1 MSEPV
6 SGGTEQATRK
16 AIFISGGGSGIGRAT
31 ARLFAGRGWFVGI
44 GDIDQPKM
52 AETAALLPVGLCSTH
67 RLDVRE
73 REQWQRALAEFAQAS
88 GGRMDVLFNNAG
100 VGLGGKFDQL
110 SPEDADFVIDV
121 NFRGV
126 MNGIYIGLPLLRAT
140 PGSAILNT
148 GSASGFY
155 GTPGLSI
162 YSATKF
168 AVRAMTEALEI
179 EMAGEGI
186 KVRSLMPGFIDTPLL
201 QQAVP
206 GSNETSRD
214 RVVAAGLE
222 FTPVE
227 QVAEAAWNAVHG
239 DVVHTPV
246 GKTAKR
252 LAFASRW
259 LTGRLRKQLKS
270 QQGVGSLQLGN

>member
-1 MSEPV
+1 M
-6 SGGTEQATRK
+6 TETATGTRK

-44 GDIDQPKM
+44 GDINQAGM
-52 AETAALLPVGLCSTH
+52 EETATLLPAGMCSIH

-73 REQWQRALAEFAQAS
+73 REQWQRALSEFAEKS

-100 VGLGGKFDQL
+100 VGLGGTFEAL

-121 NFRGV
+121 NLRGV
-126 MNGIYIGLPLLRAT
+126 MNGIYAGLPLLRAAG
-140 PGSAILNT
+140 PGSCILNT

-155 GTPGLSI
+155 GTPGMSI

-179 EMAGEGI
+179 EFAGEGI

-201 QQAVP
+201 QRAVP

-214 RVVAAGLE
+214 RVVQAGLE

-227 QVAEAAWNAVHG
+227 QVAQAAWDAVHG
-239 DVVHTPV
+239 DTVHTPV

-252 LAFASRW
+252 LAFATRW
-259 LTGRLRKQLKS
+259 LPGRLRKQLKS
-270 QQGVGSLQLGN
+270 QRGVGNLQLGN

>member
-1 MSEPV
+1 
-6 SGGTEQATRK
+6 
-16 AIFISGGGSGIGRAT
+16 
-31 ARLFAGRGWFVGI
+31 
-44 GDIDQPKM
+44 
-52 AETAALLPVGLCSTH
+52 
-67 RLDVRE
+67 
-73 REQWQRALAEFAQAS
+73 
-88 GGRMDVLFNNAG
+88 
-100 VGLGGKFDQL
+100 
-110 SPEDADFVIDV
+110 V

-126 MNGIYIGLPLLRAT
+126 MNGIYAGLPMLRAT
-140 PGSAILNT
+140 PGSCILNT

-168 AVRAMTEALEI
+168 AVRAMTEALEA
-179 EMAGEGI
+179 EFAGEGI

-201 QQAVP
+201 QRAVP

-214 RVVAAGLE
+214 RVIQAGLE

-227 QVAEAAWNAVHG
+227 QVAQAAWDAVHG

-259 LTGRLRKQLKS
+259 LPGRLRKQLKS
-270 QQGVGSLQLGN
+270 QRGVGELSLGK

>member
-1 MSEPV
+1 M
-6 SGGTEQATRK
+6 TEAAAGTRK

-44 GDIDQPKM
+44 GDINQAGM
-52 AETAALLPVGLCSTH
+52 EETAALLPAGMCSIH

-73 REQWQRALAEFAQAS
+73 REQWQRALAEFGAKS

-100 VGLGGKFDQL
+100 VGLGGTFEAL

-121 NFRGV
+121 NLRGV
-126 MNGIYIGLPLLRAT
+126 MNGIYAGLPLLRAAG
-140 PGSAILNT
+140 PGSCILNT

-155 GTPGLSI
+155 GTPGMSI

-179 EMAGEGI
+179 EFAGEGI

-201 QQAVP
+201 QRAVP

-214 RVVAAGLE
+214 RVVQAGLE

-227 QVAEAAWNAVHG
+227 QVAQAAWDAVHG
-239 DVVHTPV
+239 DSVHTPV

-252 LAFASRW
+252 LAFATRW
-259 LTGRLRKQLKS
+259 LPGRLRKQLKS
-270 QQGVGSLQLGN
+270 QRGVGNLQLGN

>member
-1 MSEPV
+1 M
-6 SGGTEQATRK
+6 TDTAATTRK

-44 GDIDQPKM
+44 GDINQTGM
-52 AETAALLPVGLCSTH
+52 EETKALLPAGMCSIH

-73 REQWQRALAEFAQAS
+73 REQWERALGEFAAAS

-100 VGLGGKFDQL
+100 VGLGGAFDAL
-110 SPEDADFVIDV
+110 SPTDADFVIDV

-126 MNGIYIGLPLLRAT
+126 MNGIYLGLPLLRAT
-140 PGSAILNT
+140 PGSCILNT

-162 YSATKF
+162 YSASKF

-179 EMAGEGI
+179 EFANEGI

-214 RVVAAGLE
+214 RVVQAGLE

-227 QVAEAAWNAVHG
+227 QVAQAAWDAVHG
-239 DVVHTPV
+239 DKVHTPV

-252 LAFASRW
+252 LAFATRW
-259 LTGRLRKQLKS
+259 LPGRLRKQLKG
-270 QQGVGSLQLGN
+270 QRGVGSLSLGN

>member
-1 MSEPV
+1 MSE
-6 SGGTEQATRK
+6 RK
-16 AIFISGGGSGIGRAT
+16 AIFITGGASGIGQAT
-31 ARLFAGRGWFVGI
+31 ARHFAGKGWFVGI
-44 GDIDQPKM
+44 ADINDAGM
-52 AETAALLPVGLCSTH
+52 RETAAMLPQGLSSTH

-73 REQWQRALAEFAQAS
+73 REQWARALADFAQHS

-100 VGLGGKFDQL
+100 VGLGGLYDTL

-126 MNGIYIGLPLLRAT
+126 MNGIYMGLPLLRAT

-155 GTPGLSI
+155 GSPGLSI

-168 AVRAMTEALEI
+168 AVRALTEALDAEFS
-179 EMAGEGI
+179 GEGI
-186 KVRSLMPGFIDTPLL
+186 KVRDLMPGFIDTPLL
-201 QQAVP
+201 QRAVP

-214 RVVAAGLE
+214 RVIAAGLE

-227 QVAEAAWNAVHG
+227 QVAQAAWDAVHG
-239 DVVHTPV
+239 DKVHSHI
-246 GKTAKR
+246 GKTARR
-252 LAFASRW
+252 LAFAARW
-259 LTGRLRKQLKS
+259 MPGRLRRQLSAS
-270 QQGVGSLQLGN
+270 QGAGRLLVGN

>member
-1 MSEPV
+1 M
-6 SGGTEQATRK
+6 TETAAGTRK

-44 GDIDQPKM
+44 GDINQAGM
-52 AETAALLPVGLCSTH
+52 EETAALLPAGMCSIH

-73 REQWQRALAEFAQAS
+73 REQWQRALAEFGAKS

-100 VGLGGKFDQL
+100 VGLGGTFEAL

-121 NFRGV
+121 NLRGV
-126 MNGIYIGLPLLRAT
+126 MNGIYAGLPLLRAAG
-140 PGSAILNT
+140 PGSCILNT

-155 GTPGLSI
+155 GTPGMSI

-179 EMAGEGI
+179 EFAGEGI

-201 QQAVP
+201 QRAVP

-214 RVVAAGLE
+214 RVVQSGLE

-227 QVAEAAWNAVHG
+227 QVAQAAWDAVHG
-239 DVVHTPV
+239 DSVHTPV

-252 LAFASRW
+252 LAFATRW
-259 LTGRLRKQLKS
+259 LPGRLRKQLKS
-270 QQGVGSLQLGN
+270 QRGVGNLQLGN

>member
-1 MSEPV
+1 MSDGA
-6 SGGTEQATRK
+6 SLQRK

-44 GDIDQPKM
+44 GDINQAGM
-52 AETAALLPVGLCSTH
+52 EETATLLPADMCSIH
-67 RLDVRE
+67 KLDVRE
-73 REQWQRALAEFAQAS
+73 REQWHRALADFAKKS

-100 VGLGGKFDQL
+100 VGLGGVFDSL

-126 MNGIYIGLPLLRAT
+126 MNGIYAGLPMLRAT
-140 PGSAILNT
+140 PGSCILNT

-168 AVRAMTEALEI
+168 AVRAMTEALEA
-179 EMAGEGI
+179 EFAGEGI
-186 KVRSLMPGFIDTPLL
+186 KVSSLMPGFIDTPLL
-201 QQAVP
+201 QRAVP

-214 RVVAAGLE
+214 RVIQAGLE

-227 QVAEAAWNAVHG
+227 QVAQAAWDAVHG

-259 LTGRLRKQLKS
+259 LPGRLRKQLKS
-270 QQGVGSLQLGN
+270 QRGVGEISLGK

>member
-1 MSEPV
+1 M
-6 SGGTEQATRK
+6 TDTAATTRK

-44 GDIDQPKM
+44 GDINQTGM
-52 AETAALLPVGLCSTH
+52 EETKALLPAGMCSIH

-73 REQWQRALAEFAQAS
+73 REQWERALGEFAAAS

-100 VGLGGKFDQL
+100 VGLGGAFDAL
-110 SPEDADFVIDV
+110 SPTDADFVIDV

-126 MNGIYIGLPLLRAT
+126 MNGIYLGLPLLRAT
-140 PGSAILNT
+140 PGSCILNT

-162 YSATKF
+162 YSASKF

-179 EMAGEGI
+179 EFASEGI

-214 RVVAAGLE
+214 RVVQAGLE

-227 QVAEAAWNAVHG
+227 QVAQAAWDAVHG
-239 DVVHTPV
+239 DKVHTPV

-252 LAFASRW
+252 LAFATRW
-259 LTGRLRKQLKS
+259 LPGRLRKQLKG
-270 QQGVGSLQLGN
+270 QRGVGSLSLGN

>member
-1 MSEPV
+1 MSDGA
-6 SGGTEQATRK
+6 SLQRK

-44 GDIDQPKM
+44 GDINQAGM
-52 AETAALLPVGLCSTH
+52 EETATLLPAGMCSIH
-67 RLDVRE
+67 KLDVRE
-73 REQWQRALAEFAQAS
+73 REQWHRALADFAKKS

-100 VGLGGKFDQL
+100 VGLGGVFDSL

-126 MNGIYIGLPLLRAT
+126 MNGIYAGLPMLRAT
-140 PGSAILNT
+140 PGSCILNT

-168 AVRAMTEALEI
+168 AVRAMTEALEA
-179 EMAGEGI
+179 EFAGEGI

-201 QQAVP
+201 QRAVP

-214 RVVAAGLE
+214 RVIQAGLE

-227 QVAEAAWNAVHG
+227 QVAQAAWDAVHG

-259 LTGRLRKQLKS
+259 LPGRLRKQLKS
-270 QQGVGSLQLGN
+270 QRGVGELSLGK

>member
-1 MSEPV
+1 M
-6 SGGTEQATRK
+6 TDTAATTRK

-44 GDIDQPKM
+44 GDINQAGM
-52 AETAALLPVGLCSTH
+52 EETRALLPAGMCSIH

-73 REQWQRALAEFAQAS
+73 REQWERALGEFAAAS

-100 VGLGGKFDQL
+100 VGLGGAFDAL
-110 SPEDADFVIDV
+110 SPTDADFVIDV

-126 MNGIYIGLPLLRAT
+126 MNGIYLGLPLLRAT
-140 PGSAILNT
+140 PGSCILNT

-162 YSATKF
+162 YSASKF

-179 EMAGEGI
+179 EFASEGI

-214 RVVAAGLE
+214 RVVQAGLE

-227 QVAEAAWNAVHG
+227 QVAQAAWDAVHG
-239 DVVHTPV
+239 DKVHTPV

-252 LAFASRW
+252 LAFATRW
-259 LTGRLRKQLKS
+259 LPGRLRKQLKG
-270 QQGVGSLQLGN
+270 QRGVGSLSLGN

>member
-1 MSEPV
+1 MSDGA
-6 SGGTEQATRK
+6 SLQRK

-44 GDIDQPKM
+44 GDINQAGM
-52 AETAALLPVGLCSTH
+52 EETATLLPAGMCSIH
-67 RLDVRE
+67 KLDVRE
-73 REQWQRALAEFAQAS
+73 REQWHRALADFAKKS

-100 VGLGGKFDQL
+100 VGLGGVFDSL

-126 MNGIYIGLPLLRAT
+126 MNGIYAGLPMLRAT
-140 PGSAILNT
+140 PGSCILNT

-155 GTPGLSI
+155 GTPGFSI

-168 AVRAMTEALEI
+168 AVRAMTEALEA
-179 EMAGEGI
+179 EFAGEGI

-201 QQAVP
+201 QRAVP

-214 RVVAAGLE
+214 RVIQAGLE

-227 QVAEAAWNAVHG
+227 QVAQAAWDAVHG

-259 LTGRLRKQLKS
+259 LPGRLRKQLKS
-270 QQGVGSLQLGN
+270 QRGVGELSLGK

>member
-1 MSEPV
+1 MTDTAP
-6 SGGTEQATRK
+6 TARK

-44 GDIDQPKM
+44 GDINQAGM
-52 AETAALLPVGLCSTH
+52 EETKGLLPAGMCSTH

-73 REQWQRALAEFAQAS
+73 REQWQRALGEFATAS

-100 VGLGGKFDQL
+100 VGLGGLFDAL

-126 MNGIYIGLPLLRAT
+126 MNGIYLGLPLLRAT
-140 PGSAILNT
+140 PGSCILNT

-162 YSATKF
+162 YSASKF
-168 AVRAMTEALEI
+168 AVRAMTEALDI
-179 EMAGEGI
+179 EFAGEGI

-214 RVVAAGLE
+214 RVVQAGLE

-227 QVAEAAWNAVHG
+227 QVAQAAWDAVHG
-239 DVVHTPV
+239 DKVHTPV

-252 LAFASRW
+252 LAFATRW
-259 LTGRLRKQLKS
+259 LPGRLRKQLKS
-270 QQGVGSLQLGN
+270 QRGPRLEMGN